1 MRKYAHRIILRIAD
15 GALYG
20 FIGPFSVL
28 YIIPRFLMNIS
39 DNKFKA
45 GFGIPGVETAG
56 LIIIWC
62 GAAIAIWC
70 TTLMLLF
77 GKGTPLVTSAPQRI
91 MSHNIYA
98 YVRHPMMWSL
108 LIIVFGEAL
117 MYGQIILFVWFIAMS
132 RILHL
137 IVIHYEE
144 PQLERRFGESWLEY
158 CRDVPRW
165 FPRFRKHTAGVYLI
179 KTDAEFDHDYPK
191 STGNK
196 ST

>member
-1 MRKYAHRIILRIAD
+1 MRKYFHDNIVRIID

-20 FIGPFSVL
+20 FIGPFTVL
-28 YIIPRFLMNIS
+28 YIIPKFLMNIS
-39 DNKFKA
+39 GIKSKA
-45 GFGIPGVETAG
+45 GFGMPVVETAG

-70 TTLMLLF
+70 ATLMLLF

-91 MSHNIYA
+91 MSRSIYA

-108 LIIVFGEAL
+108 MIIVLGQAL
-117 MYGQIILFVWFIAMS
+117 MYGHLVLFVWLAAMS

-144 PQLERRFGESWLEY
+144 PQLELRFGESWQEY
-158 CRDVPRW
+158 CQDVPRW
-165 FPRFRKHTAGVYLI
+165 FPRFRKDKATAVIIEPHTEC
-179 KTDAEFDHDYPK
+179 DPK
-191 STGNK
+191 RSSNIRNVST
-196 ST
+196 